1 MTRPSPGILLTAL
14 WCLLGLLLLIPTAH
28 AAQCDEDT
36 IRSVTNDGEI
46 IVMQSGAVFEVMAG
60 DTVDSALWL
69 PVSDVMICQRAL
81 TVRGRAV
88 SYYEIINLDDRE
100 KVSATKLR

>member
-1 MTRPSPGILLTAL
+1 
-14 WCLLGLLLLIPTAH
+14 
-28 AAQCDEDT
+28 
-36 IRSVTNDGEI
+36 
-46 IVMQSGAVFEVMAG
+46 MQSGAVFEVMAG

-69 PVSDVMICQRAL
+69 PVSAVMICQRAL

-88 SYYEIINLDDRE
+88 SHYEIINLDDRE